1 MKKISFITVLALM
14 MLSVGGCTKGK
25 SANNLGGA
33 TDGYGYGYNSYGY
46 NNYDSDG
53 RAYNGY
59 NAGTYT
65 SSGGAAYWDGYGI
78 NSGRPLT
85 DNTVGTTLGN
95 DVRDMGTGL
104 KNAGRD
110 VTNGVR
116 NTLDNSTATVA
127 S

>member
-1 MKKISFITVLALM
+1 MKKSGFIAMVATMMLAL
-14 MLSVGGCTKGK
+14 GGCGT

-53 RAYNGY
+53 AGYTGY

-65 SSGGAAYWDGYGI
+65 SSGGGAAYWDGYGI
-78 NSGRPLT
+78 NSGRSVT
-85 DNTVGTTLGN
+85 DNAGTIN
-95 DVRDMGTGL
+95 S
-104 KNAGRD
+104 GRD
-110 VTNGVR
+110 VKQVGRGVANASRDIVNGAENV
-116 NTLDNSTATVA
+116 LDGKTAKVA

>member
-1 MKKISFITVLALM
+1 MKKGGFIAMVAAMMLAL
-14 MLSVGGCTKGK
+14 GGCGT

-53 RAYNGY
+53 AGYNRY

-65 SSGGAAYWDGYGI
+65 SSGGGAAYWDGYGI
-78 NSGRPLT
+78 NSGRPVT
-85 DNTVGTTLGN
+85 DNTGTKLGK
-95 DVRDMGTGL
+95 DVRQVGRGVA
-104 KNAGRD
+104 NAGRD
-110 VTNGVR
+110 VVNGVENVFDGR
-116 NTLDNSTATVA
+116 TAKVA